1 MGADDG
7 YPYRLMR
14 TALLQP
20 RWRSRRSRA
29 HVKAFHAAEIIYV
42 FDDLG
47 KSPYPYANRAYRRN
61 GSQIVEHDGV
71 GPGEFRDEGES
82 ERRRSDGV
90 AGCKSA
96 TGG

>member
-14 TALLQP
+14 TLFFSRVAQ
-20 RWRSRRSRA
+20 RRSRA

-47 KSPYPYANRAYRRN
+47 KSPYPYANGVYDETDRKLSNTMASDRVNFATKGNPN
-61 GSQIVEHDGV
+61 GDGLTAWPV
-71 GPGEFRDEGES
+71 
-82 ERRRSDGV
+82 
-90 AGCKSA
+90 
-96 TGG
+96 